1 MKKRRSCIALLLV
14 WSMLLLLTACGG
26 TAVSDASSA
35 PAETIAETSAPSEAP
50 KPEENQESESTVMS
64 TEEMAPEPE
73 LEYTLPIHD
82 DSISISYWISWN
94 PDLSAVCAP
103 GDASVYKALEERTGI
118 HVDYRESSPFNQ
130 GQDFDLMIASGDY
143 VDIFPASSNLSPD
156 QAFEQDIC
164 IDLTG
169 YMDTYLRNYHA
180 ILKSNDEYMHTA
192 VNDEGQILSVNSMY
206 DENVAVNF
214 GLVIRKDWLD
224 QLGLDMPETYDD
236 YHKVLTTF
244 KNQLG
249 ANAAMHM
256 GSSGVL
262 TGNYFCSGFGIN
274 GYVSMMDAPFYQV
287 DGEVKFGPIQPEFKD
302 YLTMMNQWYSEGLIY
317 KDFYSVADP
326 MTAPSDQITTD
337 NMGLWVCELARMH
350 EFDSMFDS
358 SSTFEIWPVQDAVQ
372 NRGDVNKIRV
382 ATEMATSGGE
392 VIASTCAYPE
402 IAALWLDY
410 RYTDEGRLLLNYG
423 VEGEGFEYV
432 DGEPQLTELITGAE
446 NINFGLAMYATVFL
460 GYNEPERMWSTYS
473 DAQMAS
479 LDIWKMGDNEYG
491 YSANAIMN
499 TQEQET
505 FSRAYSDINTYLLAE
520 IVRFVIGDR
529 SLDEFDDY
537 VADVEAMGIDAC
549 IECKQAA
556 LDRYLE

>member
-1 MKKRRSCIALLLV
+1 MKNLKSCIALLLAL
-14 WSMLLLLTACGG
+14 SMLFILAACGG
-26 TAVSDASSA
+26 TAVSSTASVPAESVSADSA
-35 PAETIAETSAPSEAP
+35 PSESPEPTAVQAPEPEEAETSA
-50 KPEENQESESTVMS
+50 EEP
-64 TEEMAPEPE
+64 APE
-73 LEYTLPIHD
+73 LEYTLPIND
-82 DSISISYWISWN
+82 DSIHISYWINWN

-103 GDASVYKALEERTGI
+103 GDASVYKALEEQTGI
-118 HVDYRESSPFNQ
+118 HVEYRESSPFNQ

-143 VDIFPASSNLSPD
+143 VDIFPTSASLTPD

-164 IDLTG
+164 MDLTE
-169 YMDTYLRNYHA
+169 YMRTYLRNYYA
-180 ILKSNDEYMHTA
+180 ILESCDEYMHTA

-206 DENVAVNF
+206 DENVAVNC
-214 GLVIRKDWLD
+214 GMVIRKDWLD
-224 QLGLDMPETYDD
+224 QLDLDMPETYDD
-236 YHKVLTTF
+236 YHNVLTAF
-244 KNQLG
+244 KSQLG
-249 ANAAMHM
+249 ANAAMHL

-262 TGNYFCSGFGIN
+262 NGNYFCSGFGIN

-287 DGEVKFGPIQPEFKD
+287 DGEVRFGPIQPEFKD
-302 YLTMMNQWYSEGLIY
+302 YLTMINQWYSEGLIY

-326 MTAPSDQITTD
+326 MTAPSDQITTN
-337 NMGLWVCELARMH
+337 NMGLWNCELGRMH
-350 EFDSMFDS
+350 EFDSMFDP
-358 SSTFEIWPVQDAVQ
+358 SSTFNIWPVQDAVQ

-382 ATEMATSGGE
+382 AAEMATSGGE
-392 VIASTCAYPE
+392 VIASTCSYPE

-432 DGEPQLTELITGAE
+432 DGEPHLTELITGAE

-491 YSANAIMN
+491 YSANAMMT

-505 FSRAYSDINTYLLAE
+505 FNRAYSDINTYLQAE

-529 SLDEFDDY
+529 SLDEFNDY
-537 VADVEAMGIDAC
+537 VADVEAMDIDAC

-556 LDRYLE
+556 LDRYMG